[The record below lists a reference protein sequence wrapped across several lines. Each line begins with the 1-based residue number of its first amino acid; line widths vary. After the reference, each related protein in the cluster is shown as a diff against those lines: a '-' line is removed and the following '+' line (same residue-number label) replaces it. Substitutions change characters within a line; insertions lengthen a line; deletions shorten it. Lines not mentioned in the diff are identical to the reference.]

1 KDNCTSASGNIQVS
15 SDKAK
20 GELTVKLSDKLTN
33 MTSFETKELDDN
45 GNKSKVKLDKEGLTT
60 INKTDD
66 NKYIM
71 SKAGPNGTEIG
82 KYDNDPLMNGNNKA
96 QPTTSAKYTLEG
108 TTIKDDKGSSNLT
121 SNTLTLKDKDDKQ
134 RITLDNKGDTPTI
147 SLS

>member
-1 KDNCTSASGNIQVS
+1 EGTDGKNNFTSASGNIQVK

-20 GELTVKLSDKLTN
+20 SELTVKLSDKLTN

-82 KYDNDPLMNGNNKA
+82 KYDVNPLEKSNNKA
-96 QPTTSAKYTLEG
+96 QPTTSA
-108 TTIKDDKGSSNLT
+108 
-121 SNTLTLKDKDDKQ
+121 
-134 RITLDNKGDTPTI
+134 
-147 SLS
+147 